1 VRKRTWA
8 QQLDLVPDSKKR
20 ILIFFLLFLQIYKNI
35 RLPIFCKT
43 TPISPFQM
51 MVGRGYRQK
60 INFFMNSDKNKFYIK
75 IVDFVE
81 IYNFVVQI

>member
-1 VRKRTWA
+1 
-8 QQLDLVPDSKKR
+8 
-20 ILIFFLLFLQIYKNI
+20 
-35 RLPIFCKT
+35 
-43 TPISPFQM
+43 M

-81 IYNFVVQI
+81 IYNFVVQIWSFQIILRFK